1 MSKQRIPIY
10 KSVGRVVFHINGKGS
25 IFKLCVQE
33 QTNNSK
39 ETHLVFLP
47 IQDSYYSAWN
57 QDKKTYKTS
66 ALRVTRWSGVVFCCG
81 CAIHRKN
88 AAAQYRSRC
97 LGLKIAVTLIG
108 LFGVA
113 VQCLATLI
121 MISIVKHTF
130 CHVNPRLINPHRV
143 LIGYHFQSLRN
154 RLRRS
159 PNHPVL
165 PQKCVHFTTRI
176 WGWPAKKWNSRWKM
190 MTNHERCWCSDRSQI
205 AHAVDIFV
213 QRDLSCRH
221 VVDPLRVAHRQT
233 LCIRRDLPLSK
244 DSK

>member
-1 MSKQRIPIY
+1 
-10 KSVGRVVFHINGKGS
+10 VVFHINGKGS

-57 QDKKTYKTS
+57 QDLKKKTYKTS

-108 LFGVA
+108 LLGA

-130 CHVNPRLINPHRV
+130 CEPKIDKPPSIDRV
-143 LIGYHFQSLRN
+143 PLSIVTEIACGDQPSSFTAEMCSFHHQNLGMTSQKNESRTDGKWWRTN
-154 RLRRS
+154 RDFGV
-159 PNHPVL
+159 PIDPKL
-165 PQKCVHFTTRI
+165 PMLSTYLSNMTCLAAMLSTRC
-176 WGWPAKKWNSRWKM
+176 GWRIDNG
-190 MTNHERCWCSDRSQI
+190 
-205 AHAVDIFV
+205 
-213 QRDLSCRH
+213 
-221 VVDPLRVAHRQT
+221 T

>member
-1 MSKQRIPIY
+1 MCHTSQKCSCTVSFKVPRPENRCY
-10 KSVGRVVFHINGKGS
+10 PHWFVWGCGS
-25 IFKLCVQE
+25 MF
-33 QTNNSK
+33 S
-39 ETHLVFLP
+39 H
-47 IQDSYYSAWN
+47 SYP
-57 QDKKTYKTS
+57 
-66 ALRVTRWSGVVFCCG
+66 
-81 CAIHRKN
+81 
-88 AAAQYRSRC
+88 
-97 LGLKIAVTLIG
+97 
-108 LFGVA
+108 
-113 VQCLATLI
+113 LI

-154 RLRRS
+154 RLWRS